1 MRRLVVGVLVYSVT
15 SLVAVAALGH
25 ARLLTGTVLLT
36 SLTTNLMMALVGM
49 GTVLGLA
56 CLGLV
61 VVGVRHLLPFMCP
74 RCEQPFFHG
83 LAMEIGF
90 VRNCVH
96 CGIAVGTPESSGEA
110 EQPLDVE

>member
-15 SLVAVAALGH
+15 SLVAVALAQ
-25 ARLLTGTVLLT
+25 ARLLTGTLLT
-36 SLTTNLMMALVGM
+36 SLMTNLMMELVGM

-74 RCEQPFFHG
+74 RCEQPFFHPRFRSDRHEGAFAPG
-83 LAMEIGF
+83 LVAGGLR
-90 VRNCVH
+90 VRAASAT
-96 CGIAVGTPESSGEA
+96 G
-110 EQPLDVE
+110 

>member
-15 SLVAVAALGH
+15 SLVVVALAQ
-25 ARLLTGTVLLT
+25 ARLLTGTLLT
-36 SLTTNLMMALVGM
+36 SLMTNLMMELVGM

-83 LAMEIGF
+83 LATEVGF
-90 VRNCVH
+90 VKNCVH

-110 EQPLDVE
+110 EQPLDFG